1 MSFFGVRVTE
11 KKTSITA
18 PITAA
23 TAVMAFGTAPAH
35 QVGGKANTIVL
46 ANSYAEA
53 VEALGWSDDWEKYT
67 LCEVIYS
74 HFKLYGVGPLLL
86 VNVLDASKNKGNSV
100 TKELAIADGQVKIT
114 PDAIPDTIKVEIEKK
129 TETTEAGAGSATD
142 SGDGAN
148 LDEEGNAGTQEA
160 GESVTEKETLIRGT
174 DYDVFYE
181 DGECIIEA
189 LAGGKMASE
198 ASVSVSYQPVSFA
211 LDDLSGDIIG
221 GYNVSTGESTGMEL
235 ADQAYFQKKVLP
247 DILIAPYFSKNSG
260 VAAVM
265 AAKAKTLSIV
275 FRSFAVCDIDSAS
288 TATYQAAVNAKDGSG
303 AFQNVKERMCWPMLK
318 LDDRKFHLSTQL
330 AGLMAFYA
338 AQDGGIPSEPTSN
351 KTLQADGAI
360 LADGTE
366 VSLDLNMANY
376 LRGQGITTALNFV
389 NGFTSWG
396 EYCACVPGNS
406 DPKDMYV
413 NIARMVNYICNTVV
427 LTFWQYIDQKM
438 TPRLARA
445 ICDMVNIWL
454 NGLTNMGHLLG
465 GRCELMDEEN
475 PITDLMAGIVRP
487 HIFIGVPGPAQE
499 IDFIVEYDVDYL
511 TTIMSA

>member
-1 MSFFGVRVTE
+1 MSFFGVRATE

-86 VNVLDASKNKGNSV
+86 VNVLDASAHKGAQVTKSLSV
-100 TKELAIADGQVKIT
+100 TDGQVKIT
-114 PDAIPDTIKVEIEKK
+114 ADAIADTIKVEI
-129 TETTEAGAGSATD
+129 
-142 SGDGAN
+142 
-148 LDEEGNAGTQEA
+148 
-160 GESVTEKETLIRGT
+160 VTEEDEGIEEIVTLVKGT

-181 DGECIIEA
+181 DGDCIIEA
-189 LAGGKMASE
+189 LSGGKMAAAE
-198 ASVSVSYQPVSFA
+198 SVQVLYQPISFV
-211 LDDLSGDIIG
+211 LDDLRNDVIG
-221 GYNVSTGESTGMEL
+221 GYNVNTDASTGMEL

-247 DILIAPYFSKNSG
+247 DILIAPHFSKNSG

-275 FRSFAVCDIDSAS
+275 FRSFTVCDIDSAS

-330 AGLMAFYA
+330 ASLMAFYA

-351 KTLQADGAI
+351 KTLQADSAI

-366 VSLDLNMANY
+366 VALDLNMANY
-376 LRGQGITTALNFV
+376 LRGHGITTALNFV

-427 LTFWQYIDQKM
+427 LTFWQYIDQKL
-438 TPRLARA
+438 TPRLSRS

-465 GRCELMDEEN
+465 GRCELLDEEN
-475 PITDLMAGIVRP
+475 PLTDLMAGIIRP